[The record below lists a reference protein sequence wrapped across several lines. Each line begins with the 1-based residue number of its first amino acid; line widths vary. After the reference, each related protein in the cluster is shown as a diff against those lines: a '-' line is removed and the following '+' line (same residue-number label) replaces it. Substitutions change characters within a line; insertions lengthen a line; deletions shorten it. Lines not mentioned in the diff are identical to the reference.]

1 MVKEVL
7 LPDLG
12 EGIEGA
18 EVSEVLVGP
27 GESVS
32 DGDTLLVLESD
43 KASME
48 IPSDY
53 SGEILEVLIS
63 TGEEVKT
70 GSPLIRID
78 VKEDVIV
85 TKEDID
91 VNENKETQISKK
103 PKEPKKS
110 EDKRSSALNNL
121 TNVEHQSGSSDHVF
135 ATPGVRRLARELK
148 IELHS
153 ISGSGPKGRITKDD
167 LNGYIQFKMNLSSGK
182 IPTIKREIDFSQWG
196 DIETQKLTRVNKI
209 TGNRLQEAWNEIPHV
224 TQLDKADITELD
236 LLRKK
241 LKKDA
246 IKEGI
251 NVTFLP
257 FLMKSAVAVLKEMPR
272 FNSSLSH
279 DEQSLILKNY
289 YNLGVAV
296 DTPAGLIV
304 PSIKNVDKKTIL
316 ELSEELMDIS
326 KRAREK
332 KLKPSELT
340 GSTFTISSLGG
351 IGGSYFSPIINPP
364 EVAIL
369 GVSRASWE
377 ATYNKSQNNF
387 VPRYMLPLSLS
398 YDHRVIDGAAGAAF
412 TNKLGTVMCDLSN
425 FQN

>member
-91 VNENKETQISKK
+91 INENKETQISKK
-103 PKEPKKS
+103 PEEPKKS

-121 TNVEHQSGSSDHVF
+121 TNVEHQSGSPDHVF

-153 ISGSGPKGRITKDD
+153 ISGSGP
-167 LNGYIQFKMNLSSGK
+167 
-182 IPTIKREIDFSQWG
+182 
-196 DIETQKLTRVNKI
+196 
-209 TGNRLQEAWNEIPHV
+209 
-224 TQLDKADITELD
+224 
-236 LLRKK
+236 LL
-241 LKKDA
+241 
-246 IKEGI
+246 
-251 NVTFLP
+251 
-257 FLMKSAVAVLKEMPR
+257 
-272 FNSSLSH
+272 
-279 DEQSLILKNY
+279 
-289 YNLGVAV
+289 
-296 DTPAGLIV
+296 
-304 PSIKNVDKKTIL
+304 
-316 ELSEELMDIS
+316 
-326 KRAREK
+326 
-332 KLKPSELT
+332 
-340 GSTFTISSLGG
+340 
-351 IGGSYFSPIINPP
+351 
-364 EVAIL
+364 
-369 GVSRASWE
+369 
-377 ATYNKSQNNF
+377 
-387 VPRYMLPLSLS
+387 
-398 YDHRVIDGAAGAAF
+398 
-412 TNKLGTVMCDLSN
+412 
-425 FQN
+425 